1 MVSKVSGPLDSLIE
15 ARLKRT
21 TPTMSFVG
29 MLNPRECFDRVHCAV
44 IRSELDWPNEQR
56 VTVDVLSEERL
67 GSELDLPIAI
77 AILVANGT
85 LSQESVDGIAFEGE
99 LCLDGTIKYGFNG
112 FNNLK
117 EVVDSLS

>member
-1 MVSKVSGPLDSLIE
+1 MHLGLDFLKYQFSLIR
-15 ARLKRT
+15 A
-21 TPTMSFVG
+21 
-29 MLNPRECFDRVHCAV
+29 A
-44 IRSELDWPNEQR
+44 LDWPNEQR